1 MHFAASRMLWLLLI
15 LPFGVLLL
23 WLGTRRKASFLKYLG
38 DTALF
43 RTLPSRI
50 PALQSFRLHGVLLS
64 AAILSIVLALAD
76 PRIPYGATKLKTGV
90 LDVIMLIDVSQSM
103 LAEDYAPQSRLAIA
117 RDTTR
122 QLLAQLEGNRIGFV
136 TFGGSSFRQAE
147 LTEDYQALKFI
158 VDHWV
163 KVNAVGIGGSD
174 LVKAIATG
182 LDMYEP
188 AGHREK
194 LMLILSDGGPDLPDL
209 QPVLAKAT
217 HQGVKIVTFGLGNAH
232 PARIPQYDQH
242 HTFIGYLQ
250 ADGKVVTTRLNETP
264 LKRVALSTR
273 GAYHHITRRGM
284 PLNPF
289 ATVLNKR
296 LQTRQET
303 RIFQVFLFAGLILC
317 GLHTVAVRL

>member
-1 MHFAASRMLWLLLI
+1 MLWLLLI

-23 WLGTRRKASFLKYLG
+23 WLGSRRKASFLKYLS

-50 PALQSFRLHGVLLS
+50 PALQSFRLHSVLLT
-64 AAILSIVLALAD
+64 AAILSLVLALAD
-76 PRIPYGATKLKTGV
+76 PRIPYGERKLKTGV

-117 RDTTR
+117 RHTTR
-122 QLLAQLEGNRIGFV
+122 QLVAQLEGNRIGLV
-136 TFGGSSFRQAE
+136 TFAGSSFRQAE
-147 LTEDYQALKFI
+147 LTEDYQALEFI
-158 VDHWV
+158 VDHWI
-163 KVNAVGIGGSD
+163 KVNAAGIGGSD
-174 LVKAIATG
+174 LVNAIATG

-188 AGHREK
+188 SRHRKK

-209 QPVLAKAT
+209 QPVLTKAT

-242 HTFIGYLQ
+242 HTFTGYLRV
-250 ADGKVVTTRLNETP
+250 DGKVVTTRLNETP
-264 LKRVALSTR
+264 LKRIALSTR

-284 PLNPF
+284 PPNPF
-289 ATVLNKR
+289 ASVLNKS

-303 RIFQVFLFAGLILC
+303 QIFQVFLFAGLILC
-317 GLHTVAVRL
+317 GLHTVAVRI